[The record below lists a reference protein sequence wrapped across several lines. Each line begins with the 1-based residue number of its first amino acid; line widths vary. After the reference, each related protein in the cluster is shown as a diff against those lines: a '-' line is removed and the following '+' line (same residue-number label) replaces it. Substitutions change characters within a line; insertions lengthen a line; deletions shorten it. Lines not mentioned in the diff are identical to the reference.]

1 MKITELNP
9 LMQKRAERMI
19 HDMSGIGSVDVRE
32 EIACEL
38 VRNGYMKVAPEISK
52 GRVMLMS
59 LPDKE

>member
-1 MKITELNP
+1 MKITELN
-9 LMQKRAERMI
+9 LVMRKRAEQMI
-19 HDMSGIGSVDVRE
+19 HDMCGVGSVEIRE

-38 VRNGYMKVAPEISK
+38 VRQGYMKVAPEISK